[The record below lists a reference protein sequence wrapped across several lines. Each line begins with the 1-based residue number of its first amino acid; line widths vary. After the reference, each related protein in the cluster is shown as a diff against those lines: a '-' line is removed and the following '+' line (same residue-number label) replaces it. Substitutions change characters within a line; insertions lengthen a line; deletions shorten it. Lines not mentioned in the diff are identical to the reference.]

1 MSDEVPISI
10 PHIPKPQPVRV
21 TPPTP
26 AEPVQLQKPQALPPP
41 IQSQVQPPPQ
51 APAPPRSRAFSKA
64 RERINAKEIFFR
76 FANILLLAVSLLLV
90 WWSYGMVLSKR
101 QQQVNELNLNLSKM
115 TREADEL
122 ERAWTADQSAEVSKK
137 YKLATNMLLSG
148 EEGVV
153 EWWRNLVEHAGQLNL
168 QLSEPR
174 LQAVNS
180 ITNQFGIAAA
190 SLSVDITPIPVE
202 AVLETPYQ
210 RLLRLSQHLATLDT
224 RCDMPQL
231 TISGGSNSFSKATL
245 LLNLWSVSPEG
256 TKK

>member
-21 TPPTP
+21 TPPAP
-26 AEPVQLQKPQALPPP
+26 APPVQLQKPPAQPPP
-41 IQSQVQPPPQ
+41 LQSQVQPPPQ
-51 APAPPRSRAFSKA
+51 PPAPPPSRAFSKA
-64 RERINAKEIFFR
+64 RERINAKEVFFR
-76 FANILLLAVSLLLV
+76 LANILLLALSLFLV
-90 WWSYGMVLSKR
+90 WWSYGVVLSKR
-101 QQQVNELNLNLSKM
+101 QQQAKELNLKVTTM
-115 TREADEL
+115 DREADEL
-122 ERAWTADQSAEVSKK
+122 QRAWPEDQSAEVAKK
-137 YKLATNMLLSG
+137 YELATNMLLSG

-190 SLSVDITPIPVE
+190 ALSVDITPIPVE

-210 RLLRLSQHLATLDT
+210 RLLRLSQHLATLET

-231 TISGGSNSFSKATL
+231 TITGGSNSFNKATM
-245 LLNLWSVSPEG
+245 LLNLWSVSP
-256 TKK
+256 